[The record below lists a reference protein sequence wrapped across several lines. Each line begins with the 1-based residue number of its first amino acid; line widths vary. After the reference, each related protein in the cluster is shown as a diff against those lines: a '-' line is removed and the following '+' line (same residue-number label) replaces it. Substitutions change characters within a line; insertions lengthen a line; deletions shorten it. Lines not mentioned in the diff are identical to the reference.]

1 MTDGKRSTE
10 LDILRLLAMLAVISI
25 HVSTTAVS
33 WTDTLI
39 RNIEFSAAT
48 WCVPIYVM
56 ISGRLFLAAG
66 KQLPISAYF
75 KKYIARIVV
84 AFAFWSAIYQVM
96 YIAMGAYDGLNWK
109 GILAEYI
116 VGPYHMW
123 FLWMICGLYLA
134 TPVLRKI
141 AEDLRVA
148 RYFVAL
154 FVVFSF
160 LVSYGE
166 ALPFIGSILTSVLDS
181 VQLQL
186 FLGFTGYYVMAH
198 VIHNTELSKGKE
210 LAIYVLGAVSL
221 VFTCAASTVLAI
233 QSGEPTEYF
242 EQYQKVNVIFTAAAI
257 FTFFDKRVSRVNFT
271 ERTRKLFARGAEFS
285 FGIYLIH
292 ALFNE
297 LTAYIGLGN
306 SVPCAVMVPV
316 LTVLIFVV
324 SAVAVALIRKIPV
337 VGKRIT

>member
-1 MTDGKRSTE
+1 MTHGKRSTE

-25 HVSTTAVS
+25 HISTTAQS

-39 RNIEFSAAT
+39 RNIEFSAVT
-48 WCVPIYVM
+48 WCVPVYVM
-56 ISGRLFLAAG
+56 ISGRLFLAED
-66 KQLPISAYF
+66 KELPISAYF
-75 KKYIARIVV
+75 KKYILRIAI

-96 YIAMGAYDGLNWK
+96 YIAMGAYDDLNWK

-116 VGPYHMW
+116 AGPYHMW

-166 ALPFIGSILTSVLDS
+166 ALPFIGSILTSVLSS

-198 VIHNTELSKGKE
+198 VIHDTEFSKRKE
-210 LAIYVLGAVSL
+210 VAVYVLGIVSL
-221 VFTCAASTVLAI
+221 IFTCAAATVLAI
-233 QSGEPTEYF
+233 QSGEPVEYF
-242 EQYQKVNVIFTAAAI
+242 AGYQKVNVIFTSAAI

-271 ERTRKLFARGAEFS
+271 ERTRRLFAKGAELS

-297 LTAYIGLGN
+297 LTAYVGLGN
-306 SVPCAVMVPV
+306 NILCSVMVPV
-316 LTVLIFVV
+316 LTVLIFVA
-324 SAVAVALIRKIPV
+324 SAVAIALIRKIPV
-337 VGKRIT
+337 VGERIT

>member
-1 MTDGKRSTE
+1 
-10 LDILRLLAMLAVISI
+10 
-25 HVSTTAVS
+25 
-33 WTDTLI
+33 
-39 RNIEFSAAT
+39 
-48 WCVPIYVM
+48 
-56 ISGRLFLAAG
+56 
-66 KQLPISAYF
+66 
-75 KKYIARIVV
+75 
-84 AFAFWSAIYQVM
+84 
-96 YIAMGAYDGLNWK
+96 
-109 GILAEYI
+109 
-116 VGPYHMW
+116 
-123 FLWMICGLYLA
+123 MICGLYLA

-141 AEDLRVA
+141 AEDLQIA

-210 LAIYVLGAVSL
+210 LAIYVLGAASL

-257 FTFFDKRVSRVNFT
+257 FTFFDKRGSRVNFT
-271 ERTRKLFARGAEFS
+271 ERTRRLFAKGAELS

-297 LTAYIGLGN
+297 LTAYIGLGSN
-306 SVPCAVMVPV
+306 IRCSVMVPI